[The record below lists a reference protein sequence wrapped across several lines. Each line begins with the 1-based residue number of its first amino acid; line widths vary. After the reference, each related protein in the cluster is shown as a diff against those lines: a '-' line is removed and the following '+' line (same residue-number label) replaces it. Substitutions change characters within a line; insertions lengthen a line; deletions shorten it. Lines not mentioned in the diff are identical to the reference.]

1 MIRKRIFIAAAL
13 VATSLMSAPL
23 ALPASLYASQGNP
36 GTAMLRANNSDTG
49 YHFKMKNKGGTSG
62 TGFRKK
68 TNTSRIYVGVSSCY
82 GDPRMFVD
90 GATNTSGSGRRD
102 CTYGTYRARTKGN
115 FTLRSNVYEWGYRA
129 AQITSLSEHG
139 EALVSG
145 VWSPDSTVNNPV
157 MGS

>member
-1 MIRKRIFIAAAL
+1 MIRKRIFIAAPL

-49 YHFKMKNKGGTSG
+49 Y
-62 TGFRKK
+62 
-68 TNTSRIYVGVSSCY
+68 
-82 GDPRMFVD
+82 
-90 GATNTSGSGRRD
+90 
-102 CTYGTYRARTKGN
+102 
-115 FTLRSNVYEWGYRA
+115 RA
-129 AQITSLSEHG
+129 ARITSLSEHG